1 MGNVP
6 YAELIAV
13 LGCVALSVLFSG
25 SETALN
31 ALGKRQLEKL
41 LSTLKAQDRRHR
53 FLEIWASDRNA
64 ALSCILIGNNVV
76 NITASALA
84 TVAFESWFMGSAAS
98 GFAVPVAVF
107 VTSFLILTFGEII
120 PKTYAQNDPERFM
133 GATRVVYPF
142 WLLFLPATR
151 AFAKLSESV
160 ITRAGG
166 SVEQKDPQVTE
177 EDIESHI
184 ERAAEQGNL
193 DEEQKQMLSSVF
205 EFDDINV
212 EEIMK
217 PRTEVTGIPRDA
229 SLQQILTIVE
239 ESGYSRYPVYGE
251 DLDDVKG
258 VLYTRDL
265 LTIFGKPQGAALDL
279 SELVRP
285 PWAVPDSKS
294 IKALLDD
301 MRASRTHMAIVVDEH
316 GGTAGVVT
324 IEDII
329 EEVFGEIYDEYD
341 DDDDEEGEDLVVDLG
356 GGSWDVEA
364 RVGCRD
370 LESVLDIEF
379 PEEGDYST
387 VAGFIIAE
395 TGDIP
400 NPGKQVRLGH
410 HVFTVTDSD
419 TTRVLRVR
427 VDFRPEEQ
435 ALLEETG

>member
-1 MGNVP
+1 MEIMEIIGMMLLCLVME
-6 YAELIAV
+6 AF
-13 LGCVALSVLFSG
+13 FSG
-25 SETALN
+25 AEIGIVSADRIKLRHDAAKGSKGAKLAL
-31 ALGKRQLEKL
+31 KMLEKPEFL
-41 LSTLKAQDRRHR
+41 LSTTLV
-53 FLEIWASDRNA
+53 
-64 ALSCILIGNNVV
+64 GT
-76 NITASALA
+76 NIAIVTNTTLA
-84 TVAFESWFMGSAAS
+84 TLLAVQLFGQENSWLAIAIVA
-98 GFAVPVAVF
+98 P
-107 VTSFLILTFGEII
+107 LIWIFGEII

-265 LTIFGKPQGAALDL
+265 LTIVGKPQGAALDL

-329 EEVFGEIYDEYD
+329 EEVFGEIYDEDD